1 MSEAGPVL
9 SSRVTEREYRTAMSS
24 VPTSV
29 VIAAAMVREQPVGM
43 VVGTFLS
50 MSLDPPLVGFFG
62 DHRSSTLKPLLEG
75 PVLSFS
81 LLRQE
86 DLSVCDSFRRPL
98 PERFDGLDWA
108 VSALGAPR
116 LDRALTTIHAAPWQN
131 LEVGDHTCVVA
142 EVRDVEVHSTTARP
156 LVFFRRRLSRLDPG
170 HLLDEEMWQLG
181 WQDEM

>member
-1 MSEAGPVL
+1 MSEPGQTL
-9 SSRVTEREYRTAMSS
+9 SSHVTEREYRIAMSS

-29 VIAAAMVREQPVGM
+29 VIAAAMVGQQPVGM

-62 DHRSSTLKPLLEG
+62 DHRSSTLKPLLDG

-98 PERFDGLDWA
+98 QERFNGLDWT

-116 LDRALTTIHAAPWQN
+116 LERALTTIHATRGRTSRWATTPASSPKSRMW
-131 LEVGDHTCVVA
+131 
-142 EVRDVEVHSTTARP
+142 RSTRRP
-156 LVFFRRRLSRLDPG
+156 LDHWCSFGDA
-170 HLLDEEMWQLG
+170 
-181 WQDEM
+181 

>member
-1 MSEAGPVL
+1 MSEPGQTL
-9 SSRVTEREYRTAMSS
+9 SSHVTEREYRIAMSS

-29 VIAAAMVREQPVGM
+29 VIAAAMVGQQPVGM

-62 DHRSSTLKPLLEG
+62 DHRSSTLKPLLDG

-98 PERFDGLDWA
+98 QERFNGLDWT

-116 LDRALTTIHAAPWQN
+116 LERALTTIHATPWQN

-142 EVRDVEVHSTTARP
+142 EVKDVEVHSTTARP